1 MPYRPLAAGTGF
13 VHVCAHRGHSIG
25 APENTIPAL
34 EAAAAHGASVC
45 EIDVVLS
52 RDDEIVVIHD
62 EILDRTTDGK
72 GRVASFTMAEL
83 TQFDA
88 GGWFDSR
95 FAGTR
100 LPTLTQALTAARKLG
115 LVLLVEIKERQRP
128 DRLIEILGDVL
139 TAQRAIDDVLVI
151 SFDHPSLQRA
161 QARIAGLRTEII
173 THARH
178 VDPAAVARNAGAAS
192 VAIESDM
199 FHPDDA
205 RALHAAGIATRV
217 TIPRPD
223 RIEHR
228 RRHGLD
234 PLASVIAGLREG
246 LIDVLAGDDT
256 RAVRALVDRPA
267 P

>member
-1 MPYRPLAAGTGF
+1 MPYRPLAAETGF

-62 EILDRTTDGK
+62 EILDRTTNGK

-83 TQFDA
+83 MQFDA
-88 GGWFDSR
+88 GGWFDPR
-95 FAGTR
+95 FADTR
-100 LPTLTQALTAARKLG
+100 LPTLTQALTAARDLG
-115 LVLLVEIKERQRP
+115 LALLVEIKERQRP
-128 DRLIEILGDVL
+128 DRLIEILGAVL

-161 QARIAGLRTEII
+161 QTRIAGLRTEII

-192 VAIESDM
+192 IAIESDM

-205 RALHAAGIATRV
+205 RALHAAGIAVRV

-223 RIEHR
+223 RIALR
-228 RRHGLD
+228 AGYGLD
-234 PLASVIAGLREG
+234 PLCAVRAGLAEG

-256 RAVRALVDRPA
+256 RAVRALADHT
-267 P
+267 

>member
-1 MPYRPLAAGTGF
+1 MPYRPLAAQAGF

-34 EAAAAHGASVC
+34 EAAARHGASVC

-52 RDDEIVVIHD
+52 RDDEIIVIHD
-62 EILDRTTDGK
+62 EILDRTTNGK
-72 GRVASFTMAEL
+72 GRVAALDHAEL
-83 TQFDA
+83 ARLDA
-88 GGWFDSR
+88 GAWFAPR

-100 LPTLTQALTAARKLG
+100 LPTLTQALGTARAHG
-115 LVLLVEIKERQRP
+115 LALLVEIKERQRP
-128 DRLIEILGDVL
+128 DRLIERLGAVL
-139 TAQRAIDDVLVI
+139 AEQRAIDDVLVI
-151 SFDHPSLQRA
+151 SFDHPSLHRA
-161 QARIAGLRTEII
+161 RLRIRGLRTELI

-178 VDPAAVARNAGAAS
+178 VDPAALARNAGAVS

-205 RALHAAGIATRV
+205 RALHEAGIATRV

-223 RIEHR
+223 RIVLR
-228 RRHGLD
+228 RGYGID
-234 PLASVIAGLREG
+234 PLGAVVAGLRDG

-256 RAVRALVDRPA
+256 QALRALVDRPGL
-267 P
+267 